1 MAALT
6 SLTTLRGHRPRAL
19 VTVHGVPEEDYAA
32 TARLLRLAGLP
43 VVACG
48 PGVAAGLEE
57 HGLKVAATIVNGVA
71 PASANAGATPA
82 FPGRYALVVG
92 RLVPQK
98 NVALALDALARL
110 DDVPLVIAGE
120 GPLRA
125 ELEAQATR
133 LGIAQRVMFAG
144 ARSDARQLMRE
155 AAAVLVPSR
164 WEGLPLVVLEALA
177 AGTPVVATAVRGMR
191 ELLTPE
197 TAALVPP
204 DDPDALAQALR
215 RILTDDG
222 YASALETAGRALAAR
237 YSEQAMVADYV
248 SLYARLVAG
257 RVG

>member
-1 MAALT
+1 
-6 SLTTLRGHRPRAL
+6 
-19 VTVHGVPEEDYAA
+19 
-32 TARLLRLAGLP
+32 
-43 VVACG
+43 
-48 PGVAAGLEE
+48 
-57 HGLKVAATIVNGVA
+57 
-71 PASANAGATPA
+71 
-82 FPGRYALVVG
+82 
-92 RLVPQK
+92 
-98 NVALALDALARL
+98 
-110 DDVPLVIAGE
+110 VIAGE